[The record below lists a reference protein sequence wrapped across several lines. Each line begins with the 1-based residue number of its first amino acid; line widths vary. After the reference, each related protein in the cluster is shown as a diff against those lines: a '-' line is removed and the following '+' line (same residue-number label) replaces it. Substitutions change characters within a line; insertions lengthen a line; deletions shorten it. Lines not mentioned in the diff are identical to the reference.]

1 MGIQN
6 GDGQMRTVFHG
17 SLEEI
22 ISPLVHIGRENLDF
36 GKGFYVTDILHQ
48 AEVWAGIK
56 SRYFMDA
63 KAVVNEYLFDFD
75 NAIKDFKYKKF
86 ERYDGELL
94 HFIVDS
100 RDGKKVWEKYDIIE
114 GGVANDRV
122 IDTVEAFKA
131 GDNYMLSD
139 LLMWNKIGRIVT
151 LLSERLDITPEHAL
165 DLFYTSQTNK
175 RLHDPSTLL
184 YTFGDLYIVD
194 EVVREIQIQQKYHK

>member
-1 MGIQN
+1 MKVFIPRAANMLRKMYLGPWIYGN
-6 GDGQMRTVFHG
+6 PKWRWANEDGVSWLF
-17 SLEEI
+17 
-22 ISPLVHIGRENLDF
+22 GRDY
-36 GKGFYVTDILHQ
+36 YVTDILHQ

-86 ERYDGELL
+86 ERYDGEWL

-131 GDNYMLSD
+131 GQ
-139 LLMWNKIGRIVT
+139 I
-151 LLSERLDITPEHAL
+151 SEEKAL
-165 DLFYTSQTNK
+165 KNNQICILKQAVADKYFK
-175 RLHDPSTLL
+175 
-184 YTFGDLYIVD
+184 F
-194 EVVREIQIQQKYHK
+194 VRSVILK

>member
-1 MGIQN
+1 MKRVGLMDNFILKCYEGLHTQSREHVTEDVLGALDIWESKMATCYGRCTWGPGYMGIQN

-86 ERYDGELL
+86 ERYDGEWL

-100 RDGKKVWEKYDIIE
+100 RDGKKV
-114 GGVANDRV
+114 
-122 IDTVEAFKA
+122 
-131 GDNYMLSD
+131 
-139 LLMWNKIGRIVT
+139 
-151 LLSERLDITPEHAL
+151 
-165 DLFYTSQTNK
+165 
-175 RLHDPSTLL
+175 
-184 YTFGDLYIVD
+184 
-194 EVVREIQIQQKYHK
+194 

>member
-63 KAVVNEYLFDFD
+63 KAVVNEHLFDFD

-86 ERYDGELL
+86 ERYDGEWL

-131 GDNYMLSD
+131 GQISEEKALKELSKHQPNNQICILKQAVAD
-139 LLMWNKIGRIVT
+139 KY
-151 LLSERLDITPEHAL
+151 
-165 DLFYTSQTNK
+165 FK
-175 RLHDPSTLL
+175 
-184 YTFGDLYIVD
+184 F
-194 EVVREIQIQQKYHK
+194 VRSVILK